1 MMLSL
6 SAINMLLFSV
16 IAFSYANL
24 FNIVTYTLWNVN
36 NDQSLY
42 RKKGNSS
49 AIKIEPIKNNRKSA
63 EIFQPLCNDF
73 STINFIFTSNLGL
86 QRGHGIL
93 CV

>member
-36 NDQSLY
+36 NEQSLY
-42 RKKGNSS
+42 RKKVTTGYFSHPRHALAAWRRSKRQN
-49 AIKIEPIKNNRKSA
+49 ACFLAFCVHQLLQFTPKS
-63 EIFQPLCNDF
+63 L
-73 STINFIFTSNLGL
+73 
-86 QRGHGIL
+86 
-93 CV
+93 

>member
-36 NDQSLY
+36 NEQSLY
-42 RKKGNSS
+42 RKKVTTALLLSHFNFWKLNKFRQQSLM
-49 AIKIEPIKNNRKSA
+49 IKYLITLA
-63 EIFQPLCNDF
+63 DF
-73 STINFIFTSNLGL
+73 LPQKFPQNK
-86 QRGHGIL
+86 R
-93 CV
+93 